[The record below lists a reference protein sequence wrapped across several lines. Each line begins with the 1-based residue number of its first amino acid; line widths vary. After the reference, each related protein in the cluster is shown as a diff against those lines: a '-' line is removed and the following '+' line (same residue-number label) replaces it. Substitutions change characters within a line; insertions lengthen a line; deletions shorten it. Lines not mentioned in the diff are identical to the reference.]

1 VSTRVRTIR
10 TRTQGRG
17 GPNPSCKSQTCNAL
31 ESSDEHR
38 IHHRDEVDS
47 KSVLPGLPLQFR
59 AVRTAPLGQAARV
72 EAETAHVAI
81 VDALTDLSRAREVCQ
96 RLAATQ
102 RSVAVVA
109 VVYDG
114 VLASTSIS
122 PRSSLP
128 IQKAGQQPR
137 Q

>member
-1 VSTRVRTIR
+1 
-10 TRTQGRG
+10 
-17 GPNPSCKSQTCNAL
+17 
-31 ESSDEHR
+31 
-38 IHHRDEVDS
+38 
-47 KSVLPGLPLQFR
+47 
-59 AVRTAPLGQAARV
+59 VRTAPLGQAASV

-114 VLASTSIS
+114 GLASTSIS